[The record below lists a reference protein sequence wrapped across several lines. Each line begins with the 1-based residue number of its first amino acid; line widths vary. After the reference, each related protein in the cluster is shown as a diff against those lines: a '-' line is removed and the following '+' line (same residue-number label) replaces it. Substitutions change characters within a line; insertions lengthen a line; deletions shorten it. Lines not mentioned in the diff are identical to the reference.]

1 MHDTL
6 TVAALG
12 TTPYRDGLALQQAL
26 VRARAE
32 GASGDWLLYPDHPPV
47 LTVGRN
53 PSPDNLRAD
62 RATIER
68 LGVEW
73 FEVTRGGDV
82 TFHGPGQLVGYPIVG
97 LERVDRDLHRWLREL
112 EQAVIDTVAA
122 FGVAARRSP
131 GRTGVWVD
139 GAAGEAKLASIGV
152 AVRRWVGWHGFALN
166 VAPDLR
172 FFDLIHPCGLHGI
185 QMASLAGLRGD
196 EAPSLAQVRDRATAA
211 LAERLGYSQVRHV
224 DAEAA
229 WRAAG
234 LERPA
239 HAGSA
244 AGAHQA
250 RTRAA

>member
-1 MHDTL
+1 MHDVL

-12 TTPYRDGLALQQAL
+12 PTPYGDGLRLQEAL
-26 VRARAE
+26 VRARAD
-32 GASGDWLLYPDHPPV
+32 GATGDWLLYPDHPPV

-53 PSPDNLRAD
+53 PSAGNLRAD
-62 RATIER
+62 RTTIER

-97 LERVDRDLHRWLREL
+97 LERVGRDLHRWLREL
-112 EQAVIDTVAA
+112 EETVIGTVAA

-139 GAAGEAKLASIGV
+139 GPRGEAKLASIGV

-166 VAPDLR
+166 VAPDMR

-185 QMASLAGLRGD
+185 QMASLAGLEGD
-196 EAPSLAQVRDRATAA
+196 GAPSLAEVRDRATAV
-211 LAERLGYSQVRHV
+211 LADRLGYGEVRT
-224 DAEAA
+224 AGPEAA
-229 WRAAG
+229 WQAAG
-234 LERPA
+234 LDRPV
-239 HAGSA
+239 
-244 AGAHQA
+244 A
-250 RTRAA
+250 REARIRAA